1 MTRDEIVWKNEKRV
15 SGALCFK
22 GTRVPVNILTD
33 HLRNGYTLGDFL
45 DGFPS
50 VSREQARAFL
60 KMAYDDVKAATPPEK
75 TEEAA
80 DARVA

>member
-1 MTRDEIVWKNEKRV
+1 MKREDIVWKNEKRV

-33 HLRNGYTLGDFL
+33 HLRDGYALDDFL
-45 DGFPS
+45 EGFPS
-50 VSREQARAFL
+50 VTREQARAFL
-60 KMAYDDVKAATPPEK
+60 QLAYDDVKAATDPEK
-75 TEEAA
+75 IEAA

>member
-1 MTRDEIVWKNEKRV
+1 MTREEIVWKNENRV

-33 HLRNGYTLGDFL
+33 HLRDGYTLDDFL
-45 DGFPS
+45 RDFPS

-60 KMAYDDVKAATPPEK
+60 ELAYDDVKRATPSEK
-75 TEEAA
+75 TEET
-80 DARVA
+80 DARAAG